1 MDESKDRLVK
11 VRVDR
16 ITDGAYRGKNSL
28 ATGNRKLA
36 TCKNL
41 AARSESIPSRDRSK
55 GRGCALFTEF
65 RMRLESLQSPLYL
78 FHSRE
83 RRMNRRRMVAVPWAW
98 DTLEA
103 MSPEYVN
110 RDFERAFF
118 LILLPSAL
126 YSSIFML
133 FSPFPVLTLKSN
145 YPVMQTLNLSYG
157 CSDFFRATR
166 GPAGYLFGLKPF
178 LRLLPPDSSTEL
190 RNLNFSK
197 RFNKHFPALF
207 RLKIKKNIYICICS
221 ISTKLITDIHH
232 TRYI

>member
-1 MDESKDRLVK
+1 MDESFQKKKKKNQRTI
-11 VRVDR
+11 RVDR
-16 ITDGAYRGKNSL
+16 ITDRGLSREKFPSNRVR
-28 ATGNRKLA
+28 RKLA

-41 AARSESIPSRDRSK
+41 AARSESIPSRDRK
-55 GRGCALFTEF
+55 GQGIGCALFTEF

-83 RRMNRRRMVAVPWAW
+83 RRMNRRRMVAVPRAW

-118 LILLPSAL
+118 LIPLPSAL

-133 FSPFPVLTLKSN
+133 FFPPFPVLTLKSN

-157 CSDFFRATR
+157 FLPVRAT
-166 GPAGYLFGLKPF
+166 GVEGVSLKRFVSFCSP
-178 LRLLPPDSSTEL
+178 LLPDLSREL
-190 RNLNFSK
+190 
-197 RFNKHFPALF
+197 
-207 RLKIKKNIYICICS
+207 
-221 ISTKLITDIHH
+221 
-232 TRYI
+232 